1 MKSAKNTSMKVK
13 TTHKEFSARHKMAT
27 AISLLLVAVLTGA
40 ALTYAWFQNF
50 LDVSGT
56 RVQTGKMLYEFSGY
70 HVSADS
76 VSRDFFYSTQN
87 GNNGANEEEELDILA
102 GENGSSDQNEGVTVN
117 PGSINPVSA
126 LSHLTVV
133 DTQTVGQSFFV
144 VNKLDGSIDFDV
156 GLAFSFDT
164 LAVEQT
170 DENGETVYVDAAEYA
185 NSMWFKV
192 YNESPAWSDYIH
204 RSATPTVEEYVSQ
217 YQASGDMLE
226 STGSQPLSK
235 LAVSDRDDYS
245 GFLSLSGDDDQ
256 VFIRVVYGW
265 NSDLFAS
272 SQAVDVPVKV
282 HLSVAQVGALT
293 GGSEIT
299 ESVFT
304 YEQLR
309 AALTSYKAGASIT
322 IAGHVTY
329 PGDLTISRP
338 VTLIISG
345 SLTVQGNMS
354 FMYTNAETSEIRTRG
369 GGQLFVEGRNGLG
382 GNFIMDLPN
391 GSLML
396 VGSNSDEMG
405 KADIYVAGEFRV
417 RSDIPALIPNAS
429 EPRKP
434 TMDAQD
440 DESGLALQMTRI
452 CHLNESGKNST
463 ELQSIKMM
471 GATRIFVDKR
481 TYVGE
486 ISADYTCEQLQLL
499 NFGYVQRLN
508 LENMLQDRTIK
519 TTPAICIDSRGYWTD
534 EQIRL
539 PRWSTPYV
547 DGGNTLIYSNPG
559 SGPVK
564 AKTPAYYDDNFTAPN
579 SLFYDDYTTEFPGD
593 IQYEYRQQFVEKVTE
608 TVNGEDILVYLVHYD
623 TIHESKRSALGLAE
637 DDPFGT
643 TLESIVSYYYSDR
656 LMDPS
661 EEIPPLA
668 AIPALEIIC
677 YGDKVLTEA
686 DYAYI
691 RQMKVLKYLNI
702 QESVSENGTLPRGAL
717 QGLSE
722 LTDVVM
728 SDSDHTWM
736 PDAFKNTDIQMI
748 KLPAS
753 LQTLKNDTDSTVY
766 KNNTYTCSMNNVIGD
781 IRVVCTSTTVV
792 DGFAGG
798 KVIKNGKKENVD
810 SASYEYTNWY
820 DRYFYD
826 DDKED
831 KIYQVKQYIFT
842 PDELTRDAYRKE
854 FVDKSG
860 NANQAWNRCVFALGE
875 GGKLYPEYTV
885 NTKNEKEFIGF
896 YVLRLNDEGTC
907 DFITYTG
914 KNAFDI
920 QKARDSSFK
929 FDFSTIQVEGV
940 SYNIRSYD
948 EYAFA
953 QRFQTPVDLV
963 FGDTVQTL
971 KSYSF
976 ASLMSPYN
984 AKIYT
989 NRQKLSTVTFKG
1001 ETEIGSYAFYWV
1013 DQLTEVSGALVDSIS
1028 ERCFMN
1034 CASLTTVSFPSLSEV
1049 AGAEVFYQCTAL
1061 EWLHMSVIE
1070 RNETN
1075 TSNFTSKL
1083 EGLNVE
1089 IHTDTASSPA
1099 SYTAALG
1106 VVAGRI
1112 FVPSAYAEL
1121 YMSNYPSSVAE
1132 MGDKSVDT
1140 LLRADR
1146 DGNILAADDPTA
1158 PAYYFYTRKT
1168 DGRTTAVLVA
1178 CLFDINEGGGDH
1190 TTVGAFKD
1198 LTTGESIPVT
1208 RIGGAAYRMSSIT
1221 GVETLT
1227 IADSVTEIGPGAFYS
1242 SGYPKYCITFDLNNT
1257 VLAETY
1263 AFYAM
1268 GPIRLV
1274 GNELETI
1281 GLYTLTEL
1289 QKMIVACL
1297 PKLDH
1302 MVGGE
1307 NKLEK
1312 MDMSAFHNCKSLH
1325 VAYVGPS
1332 RTVRYLQT
1340 SDNHNNTGPDKTDK
1354 HLRMFF
1360 VNGDGVTESVTMTSF
1375 NNMVYVVANCDPEL
1389 YPKPTVNGSRINGG
1403 TNFENI
1409 VFSNWYTIEGENG
1422 GVSYSVTL
1430 PGYLYSITGE
1440 GTLSLQ
1446 STVAKLEDAYEGD
1459 AYEELYVT
1467 PDALYV
1473 AEINGTVQG
1482 YNVKMEPLTMVR
1494 YVAEPLAGDPVY
1506 RVTKIESGAYN
1517 YTTIKSKCLKIGAS
1531 TTELAAYAFYSS
1543 MTVTM
1548 VEKLDLGNVEI
1559 TGNSSLYA
1567 FSDKVTA
1574 VIADRLKTVGASTF
1588 AQLKSVEK
1596 LYLPAVEVIKHYAF
1610 STMNSLNEL
1619 ILGPNFTSFNYNPMK
1634 DVAGDPQLKII
1645 IMNDSIVVE
1654 SPQKIDANTTR
1665 AFGSGKTG
1673 DNNGVYVVV
1682 PQKQYAAYKSAYET
1696 SGWTNTTRSPASPVP
1711 FSNFSVFEAYFEDP
1725 SQNLTFFWSKVDE
1738 TAHTAKITFVVGNEL
1753 PDTLVFPDTITEQT
1767 TNEAGETVTVEWTV
1781 VAVETSAIELMAGVK
1796 QVVLPAGMQYLGF
1809 ASTDVPESVDSFVIA
1824 EGNAKFRTI
1833 DGVLYSADG
1842 LFLFMAPRGFAPTQ
1856 SEFHLPESV
1865 VYIADEAFY
1874 GVTGIRTVYVTNP
1887 VRIGARAFAETRNL
1901 TVFHFVSSTPS
1912 QFIGRDI
1919 FLNADASLVLYVP
1932 EGSVEDYRNSLF
1944 WLNFDYRDKIRP
1956 KVEVISDESGGED
1969 PSDDGA

>member
-1 MKSAKNTSMKVK
+1 MKSAKNTSMKAK
-13 TTHKEFSARHKMAT
+13 TTRKELSAHHKMAT

-593 IQYEYRQQFVEKVTE
+593 IQYEYRQRFVEKITE
-608 TVNGEDILVYLVHYD
+608 IVNGEEILVYLVHYD

-656 LMDPS
+656 LVDPS
-661 EEIPPLA
+661 EEIPQLA

-691 RQMKVLKYLNI
+691 RQMDKLTYLNLR
-702 QESVSENGTLPRGAL
+702 ESVSENGTLPEGAL
-717 QGLSE
+717 KNLDE
-722 LTDVVM
+722 LKDVVM
-728 SDSDHTWM
+728 SNSDHTWM
-736 PDAFKNTDIQMI
+736 PDAFLGTGIQI
-748 KLPAS
+748 LHFPES
-753 LQTLKNDTDSTVY
+753 LQVLKNRTKS
-766 KNNTYTCSMNNVIGD
+766 KNGYEYSLNDVVGNIPVI
-781 IRVVCTSTTVV
+781 CTSTTVV
-792 DGFAGG
+792 TGFSEHIATVDGTT
-798 KVIKNGKKENVD
+798 
-810 SASYEYTNWY
+810 YQYTNY
-820 DRYFYD
+820 GDYYFYD
-826 DDKED
+826 GDAAA
-831 KIYQVKQYIFT
+831 IYGIKQYIFT
-842 PDELTRDAYRKE
+842 PDEITRDAYRAK
-854 FVDKSG
+854 FQSAYNSV
-860 NANQAWNRCVFALGE
+860 NLAWNRCVFSLGKN
-875 GGKLYPEYTV
+875 GSLYPDSVYNATTQKYELQGY
-885 NTKNEKEFIGF
+885 
-896 YVLRLNDEGTC
+896 YVLRLNDDGTC

-914 KNAFDI
+914 KGAFDF
-920 QKARDSSFK
+920 QKARDSAFE
-929 FDFSTIQVEGV
+929 FNFATIKVDGTQYKIV
-940 SYNIRSYD
+940 SYE

-953 QRFQTPVDLV
+953 NRIATDETIT
-963 FGDTVQTL
+963 FGLDV
-971 KSYSF
+971 KSVGAYSF
-976 ASLMSPYN
+976 ATLVRPDQNIHYK
-984 AKIYT
+984 AQPQKISAVVFNGDTY
-989 NRQKLSTVTFKG
+989 
-1001 ETEIGSYAFYWV
+1001 IGDHAFYYV
-1013 DQLTEVSGALVDSIS
+1013 SQLREVSGNYVTALDEYSFYNCTSLEKAWLPNLKQVDGS
-1028 ERCFMN
+1028 N
-1034 CASLTTVSFPSLSEV
+1034 
-1049 AGAEVFYQCTAL
+1049 VFYGDTAL
-1061 EWLHMSVIE
+1061 TRVDIGVIE
-1070 RNETN
+1070 RTDDNA
-1075 TSNFTSKL
+1075 SNFL
-1083 EGLNVE
+1083 PDNHGMNIE
-1089 IHTDTASSPA
+1089 IHTDSAQSPSA
-1099 SYTAALG
+1099 YTAALCTTY
-1106 VVAGRI
+1106 GRT
-1112 FVPSAYAEL
+1112 FVPSAYAHL
-1121 YMSNYPSSVAE
+1121 YTSNYMATVAE
-1132 MGDKSVDT
+1132 IGIYTLDT
-1140 LLRADR
+1140 IPRADR
-1146 DGNILAADDPTA
+1146 DGNILAADDPTP
-1158 PAYYFYTRKT
+1158 PAYYFYTRET
-1168 DGRTTAVLVA
+1168 DGKTTAVLVA
-1178 CLFDINEGGGDH
+1178 CLFDIDGEGQDY
-1190 TTVGAFKD
+1190 TTIGAFTD
-1198 LTTGESIPVT
+1198 PTTGNSIPVT
-1208 RIGGAAYRMSSIT
+1208 RIGGAAYRLSTIT

-1242 SGYPKYCITFDLNNT
+1242 AGFSKYSITFDLNNT
-1257 VLAETY
+1257 VIAEAY
-1263 AFYAM
+1263 AFYGM
-1268 GPIRLV
+1268 DPIRLI
-1274 GNELETI
+1274 GNELTTI
-1281 GLYTLTEL
+1281 GIYTLSAMN
-1289 QKMIVACL
+1289 KMHVACL
-1297 PKLDH
+1297 PKLDQ
-1302 MVGGE
+1302 MTGAVQQFDNKNKAAFVGCTE
-1307 NKLEK
+1307 LR
-1312 MDMSAFHNCKSLH
+1312 
-1325 VAYVGPS
+1325 VVYVGPS
-1332 RTVRYLQT
+1332 RSVRYLQHDSRTDNVNT
-1340 SDNHNNTGPDKTDK
+1340 SVSNNNKILK
-1354 HLRMFF
+1354 MFF
-1360 VNGDGVTESVTMTSF
+1360 INGEGVEEKVTMTSF
-1375 NNMVYVVANCDPEL
+1375 SHMSVIVGNCDAT
-1389 YPKPTVNGSRINGG
+1389 YYRTSNDSNVGVRIAAGNG
-1403 TNFENI
+1403 FKNI
-1409 VFSNWYTIEGENG
+1409 ILSDWYTLEGENG
-1422 GVSYSVTL
+1422 GVPYRISL
-1430 PGYLYSITGE
+1430 PGYLYTIDDKKPDE
-1440 GTLSLQ
+1440 LTLRA
-1446 STVAKLEDAYEGD
+1446 VARNLEEVHGIGNIDD
-1459 AYEELYVT
+1459 LYTT
-1467 PDALYV
+1467 PGALYV
-1473 AEINGTVQG
+1473 DEAEPTITVRDQ
-1482 YNVKMEPLTMVR
+1482 NLNALTMPR
-1494 YVAEPLAGDPVY
+1494 YVAKESAGNPTYKVTTIGQTAFNGVY
-1506 RVTKIESGAYN
+1506 
-1517 YTTIKSKCLKIGAS
+1517 IKSKCLRFGS
-1531 TTELAAYAFYSS
+1531 YTTKLSIYMCYSGS
-1543 MTVTM
+1543 EVSDVT
-1548 VEKLDLGNVEI
+1548 KLDLNNI
-1559 TGNSSLYA
+1559 TEVQQEALNLFRTS
-1567 FSDKVTA
+1567 VTE
-1574 VIADRLKTVGASTF
+1574 VIADRLEILGYYGFRYLSNVT
-1588 AQLKSVEK
+1588 K
-1596 LYLPAVEVIKHYAF
+1596 LYLPALRTMGDYALGQM
-1610 STMNSLNEL
+1610 SALNEL
-1619 ILGPNFTSFNYNPMK
+1619 VLGKNFESFSLNPMNS
-1634 DVAGDPQLKII
+1634 VENPSLKII
-1645 IMNDSIVVE
+1645 ILNDQMHVQ
-1654 SPQKIDANTTR
+1654 SPKVNGKMCR
-1665 AFGSGKTG
+1665 AFGTGKLADTYNN
-1673 DNNGVYVVV
+1673 DNVYVVV
-1682 PQKQYAAYKSAYET
+1682 PQKIYDTYEGLY
-1696 SGWTNTTRSPASPVP
+1696 SGGWGRSTATESPPNKVP

-1738 TAHTAKITFVVGNEL
+1738 SAKTAKITFVVGNEL

-1824 EGNAKFRTI
+1824 EGNAKFRTM

-1874 GVTGIRTVYVTNP
+1874 GVTGIRTVYVINP